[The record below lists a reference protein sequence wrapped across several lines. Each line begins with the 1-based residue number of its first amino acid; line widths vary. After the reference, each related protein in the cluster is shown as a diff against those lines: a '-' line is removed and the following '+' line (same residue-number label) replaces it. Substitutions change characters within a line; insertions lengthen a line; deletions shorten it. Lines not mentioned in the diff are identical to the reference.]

1 MKRVALLVLVAAVG
15 VIAAVCLTG
24 HMARPADVF
33 EVLGGGGAPMQR
45 YMILELRLPRALLGA
60 LVGAALAI
68 SGLLLQGVTR
78 NPLAAPGLLGI
89 TGGAGLAVL
98 LLMITYPS
106 HKAAP
111 LWLLPV
117 VAFAG
122 GLLSAVAIL
131 TLAGAGSGG
140 RRGGRAG
147 LGANPARLLLIGIGI
162 GAATGAI
169 GQVLALGVRQD
180 LFRAVVAWQAGS
192 LSGRGWESIAVLAPG
207 LALGAGLALMLA
219 DRLDV
224 LALGDEAATGLGV
237 DCAATRNRSVVVAAL
252 LAGLAVAMA
261 GALGFVGLFAPHI
274 ARGLVG
280 GSHRLRV
287 PASAA
292 IGAATTCLAD
302 VVAHRLI
309 PHVVLP
315 TGSVVAVIGV
325 PWLLFAL
332 ARMYRR

>member
-1 MKRVALLVLVAAVG
+1 MRRVVLLALAALAGIV
-15 VIAAVCLTG
+15 AAVCLTG
-24 HMARPADVF
+24 HMSSPAEVVDVL
-33 EVLGGGGAPMQR
+33 VGGGRPMQR
-45 YMILELRLPRALLGA
+45 YAILELRLPRALIGA
-60 LVGAALAI
+60 LVGGALAI

-98 LLMITYPS
+98 LLMITYPTS
-106 HKAAP
+106 KAAP
-111 LWLLPV
+111 LWLLPL
-117 VAFAG
+117 VAFGG
-122 GLLSAVAIL
+122 GLVSAVAIL
-131 TLAGAGSGG
+131 TLAARGA
-140 RRGGRAG
+140 RGG
-147 LGANPARLLLIGIGI
+147 LGAHPARLLLIGLGI

-169 GQVLALGVRQD
+169 SQVLALGVRQE

-192 LSGRGWESIAVLAPG
+192 LSGRGWESVAVLGPGLLFGGG
-207 LALGAGLALMLA
+207 LALLLA

-237 DCAATRNRSVVVAAL
+237 DCAVTRNRAVVLAAL
-252 LAGLAVAMA
+252 LAGLAVSMA

-280 GSHRLRV
+280 ASHRLRV
-287 PASAA
+287 PAAAA

-302 VVAHRLI
+302 VAAHRLI